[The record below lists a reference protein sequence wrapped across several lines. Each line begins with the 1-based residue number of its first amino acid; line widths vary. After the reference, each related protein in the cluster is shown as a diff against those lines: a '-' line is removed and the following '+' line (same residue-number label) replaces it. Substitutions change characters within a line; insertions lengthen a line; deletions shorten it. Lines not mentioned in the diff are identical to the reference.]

1 MVKRYAELQR
11 NESIEVDI
19 KRSTITKLKTSLI
32 RHLCSTIAKDY
43 VIVPNSVASRL
54 GDPDF
59 ISYITSCKDYVFILE
74 DCEQLLVDREDNPWN
89 NAITTILNMADGLLS
104 DIVNIKFICTFNAA
118 VDKIDKALLRKGR
131 CFAKYEFKELCEEK
145 VEKLNAKYNLGLK
158 EIKPMTLAEIYNAE
172 KTDYSEEEN
181 KPRKIGF

>member
-1 MVKRYAELQR
+1 
-11 NESIEVDI
+11 
-19 KRSTITKLKTSLI
+19 
-32 RHLCSTIAKDY
+32 
-43 VIVPNSVASRL
+43 
-54 GDPDF
+54 
-59 ISYITSCKDYVFILE
+59 
-74 DCEQLLVDREDNPWN
+74 
-89 NAITTILNMADGLLS
+89 MADGLLS

-118 VDKIDKALLRKGR
+118 VDKIDPALLRKGR